1 MKTEKDP
8 LPFISAL
15 AISKAA
21 KKPARLKFKAPK
33 LMDGVVPEGRQAA
46 VTMDDAMGAY
56 TYSNNLFSVNF
67 QTFPGYPYLAAL
79 TTRAEFRQISTTIAN
94 EMTRGWITITSTKDG
109 DVDYNNKI
117 KDLEKAMDDFD
128 IKQNLNQA
136 ILNEGLFGRGQMY
149 IEVDGHN
156 MDDPLVIS
164 HHTIKK
170 GSVQGFRSIEP
181 MWTTPSVYNALK
193 PYKPDFYKP
202 RAWFMLGEETHAS
215 RLLTFVTRPLPDMLK
230 PSYNFSGMSLSQMAE
245 AYVDNWLRTRQAVSD
260 LVNNFSTTAL
270 ATDMSQ
276 TLMGGNGSDIDARAD
291 LFTMLKSN
299 RGMMLI
305 NKETEELVQLNV
317 PLSGLSDLQSQALE
331 HICSVTRIPAMI
343 YTGISPA
350 GMNASSDGEIRI
362 FYDWILSQL
371 EAHYRDGLQSI
382 LEIIQL
388 HLWGEI
394 DPDIGFSFNPLWE
407 QSYTEMA
414 NVRKMD
420 ADTAAIY
427 IANGVIDPSEVREKL
442 AHDPESGY
450 QGLDLSIEILNPNEG
465 NDNPF
470 EDNNDDPFKE
480 HPFQENESSEKGV
493 SSQEE
498 IDDADAQTSS
508 R

>member
-1 MKTEKDP
+1 MNEKK
-8 LPFISAL
+8 FISAL
-15 AISKAA
+15 ALDKASKRPA
-21 KKPARLKFKAPK
+21 KQKFKAPK
-33 LMDGVVPEGRQAA
+33 LMAGVVPEGRQAA

-56 TYSNNLFSVNF
+56 TYSNNLFSTNF

-109 DVDYNNKI
+109 DVEYNNKI
-117 KDLEKAMDDFD
+117 KELEKAMTDFD
-128 IKQNLNQA
+128 IQPTLNKA
-136 ILNEGLFGRGQMY
+136 ILNEGLFGRGQIY
-149 IEVDGHN
+149 IDVDGHN

-164 HHTIKK
+164 HFTIKK
-170 GSVQGFRSIEP
+170 GSVVGFKSIEP
-181 MWTTPSVYNALK
+181 MWTTPSAYNALK

-215 RLLTFVTRPLPDMLK
+215 RLLTFITRPLPDMLK

-291 LFTMLKSN
+291 LFTMLRSN

-305 NKETEELVQLNV
+305 NKDTEELVQLNV

-371 EAHYRDGLQSI
+371 EAHYRTGMQTI
-382 LEIIQL
+382 LEVIQL

-394 DPDIGFSFNPLWE
+394 DGDIGFNFNPLWE

-420 ADTAAIY
+420 ADTSAIY
-427 IANGVIDPSEVREKL
+427 IANGVLDPSEVREKL
-442 AHDPESGY
+442 AHDPDSGY
-450 QGLDLSIEILNPNEG
+450 QGIDLTIEILDPNEG
-465 NDNPF
+465 MTNPNNPF
-470 EDNNDDPFKE
+470 EDKEIPFDPKE
-480 HPFQENESSEKGV
+480 STQKGI

-498 IDDADAQTSS
+498 IDNADAQTDP